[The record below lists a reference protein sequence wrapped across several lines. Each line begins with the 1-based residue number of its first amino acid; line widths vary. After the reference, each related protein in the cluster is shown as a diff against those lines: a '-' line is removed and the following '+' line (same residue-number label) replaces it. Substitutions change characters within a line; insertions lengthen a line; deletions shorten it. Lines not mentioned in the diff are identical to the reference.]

1 MNDDG
6 IMAIILGIVWTLMG
20 IWMLFDS
27 MYLLAT
33 MFLVFGICGLIS
45 GGITRGAYLQYW
57 KR

>member
-6 IMAIILGIVWTLMG
+6 IMGIILGIVWTLLG
-20 IWMLFDS
+20 IWLMFEA

-33 MFLVFGICGLIS
+33 MLLLLGICALIS